1 MRFPLN
7 FDFTDFHALLSSGK
21 RGSAPQT
28 SGHSPSCLFLPIELA
43 MGLTGK
49 ERAENK
55 REKDRGAYYK
65 NTTNNCTSAHTYAHT
80 QPSNFSLYFSL
91 GYI

>member
-1 MRFPLN
+1 
-7 FDFTDFHALLSSGK
+7 
-21 RGSAPQT
+21 
-28 SGHSPSCLFLPIELA
+28 